1 MITMFFWFLHIA
13 YALVLIYL
21 VLGFII
27 AFEVSAAMSGGELAI
42 RWLRNHFTYHEL
54 YWSVIIFYPM
64 LKLGYF
70 LLEIL
75 PSIFTRGI
83 YCSFDLDYLFDE
95 LFNHQ

>member
-1 MITMFFWFLHIA
+1 MTTFIFWFTPIV
-13 YALVLIYL
+13 YAFVLTYL

-27 AFEVSAAMSGGELAI
+27 AFEVSAAMNGGKFAMK
-42 RWLRNHFTYHEL
+42 WLKKHFSYEEL

-70 LLEIL
+70 LLEVL